1 MKTLGLV
8 KKDSADILKT
18 YEKIECPNSG
28 YTDIIL
34 SKIW

>member
-8 KKDSADILKT
+8 KKDIADMLKT
-18 YEKIECPNSG
+18 YEKIEYPNSG
-28 YTDIIL
+28 YADIIL

>member
-8 KKDSADILKT
+8 KKDITDILKI
-18 YEKIECPNSG
+18 YEKIEYPNSG
-28 YTDIIL
+28 YADIIL